1 MLRALK
7 FKLDRKSLETLY
19 ISFIRPLLEYGDTL
33 FDKCTKQ
40 DKQELDTIQV
50 EAARIVTATTKLVSH
65 ERLYKETVWDSSIK
79 STFNMLDANLCAV
92 KNSLD
97 SIFSIIWVIH
107 FWIPTYLHESS
118 LYFSVSWCTLR
129 KSTSTY
135 NVKYFS

>member
-40 DKQELDTIQV
+40 DKQELDTIQL

-65 ERLYKETVWDSSIK
+65 ERLYKETVWLPFDLRRKIHKLSIQVCIDSLPI
-79 STFNMLDANLCAV
+79 
-92 KNSLD
+92 
-97 SIFSIIWVIH
+97 IFTH
-107 FWIPTYLHESS
+107 
-118 LYFSVSWCTLR
+118 
-129 KSTSTY
+129 
-135 NVKYFS
+135 